1 MIFSQFE
8 SEIKMEKLLFKT
20 TPVSISFLT
29 RIDFNHQ

>member
-8 SEIKMEKLLFKT
+8 SEIKMEKLLF